1 MAPEQSRYRAPLRS
15 SMAQDITQS
24 SGSDV
29 AILGDGEL
37 QLLEDSEDTVDGMAT
52 IGEPVGKET
61 RFFGPSSNIALLEDI
76 SKLLLAKVNS
86 IDGTRG
92 TGQQKEQLVSRIP
105 SPQPSAYAPTPAT
118 PANPS
123 PCLLP
128 SEPHGSSMIEHFFSD
143 TGMLFPFVSKEYI
156 TRTYWA
162 AKANQYRGVR
172 RSWLSLLNMI
182 FAFATFTSISDLQ
195 SMEKNIEESK
205 VYFNRAQ
212 ELLAASRLRLADL
225 ELGKYPLLIEF
236 IAS

>member
-1 MAPEQSRYRAPLRS
+1 
-15 SMAQDITQS
+15 
-24 SGSDV
+24 
-29 AILGDGEL
+29 
-37 QLLEDSEDTVDGMAT
+37 
-52 IGEPVGKET
+52 
-61 RFFGPSSNIALLEDI
+61 
-76 SKLLLAKVNS
+76 
-86 IDGTRG
+86 
-92 TGQQKEQLVSRIP
+92 
-105 SPQPSAYAPTPAT
+105 
-118 PANPS
+118 
-123 PCLLP
+123 
-128 SEPHGSSMIEHFFSD
+128 MIKHFFSD

-195 SMEKNIEESK
+195 SMEKNIAESK

-225 ELGKYPLLIEF
+225 ELGKYPLLIDF